1 MLIRQILE
9 NKKSVAEGSVDKK
22 PYPKT
27 WHDVDPKIGKLVDK
41 MSPEEKVKKG
51 YSNPSILKK
60 KKEQGVA
67 EGQGSIVD
75 KCASLSPS
83 IQNYIRKAC
92 LHFRFQNKK
101 ISKELVLEDID
112 NAIKNIAI

>member
-1 MLIRQILE
+1 MRISEI
-9 NKKSVAEGSVDKK
+9 KKSKTLGGFPVKVLHIQDQGVAEGSVDKK

-27 WHDVDPKIGKLVDK
+27 WHDVDPKIGKRVDK

-67 EGQGSIVD
+67 EN
-75 KCASLSPS
+75 KLPKPYKKWAS
-83 IQNYIRKAC
+83 
-92 LHFRFQNKK
+92 
-101 ISKELVLEDID
+101 
-112 NAIKNIAI
+112 